1 MSLYKLA
8 LPFSTPFSFVIES
21 NTNFVN
27 FSLESI
33 DLQNKTCSIQPRGKD
48 VKGNSNEFIL
58 TMNGFET
65 EKEARDTG
73 LKLQCCLSI
82 LATKLRIGIDLSQDM
97 RVAVEGISANI
108 EFKDATWQTSRSSE
122 DFMDILVST
131 LKQTWD
137 INLGEKESLVLE
149 LYSASR
155 FELSP
160 RTQFLTL
167 MTLLEVLVESR
178 YKEVDDIFDHF
189 DKVVNESKINSDTK
203 RSIKSSLGQIK
214 TKKDMEK
221 GLKNL
226 AQDYLDK
233 KEYFVTYLLNENH
246 EKEIREER
254 KIKSKTACK
263 FLIDCYRV
271 RCNLVHDGC
280 IGHIDNG
287 KHNFDFD
294 ALSGELNRLV
304 SELLLNKLNLE

>member
-122 DFMDILVST
+122 DFMDNLVST

-189 DKVVNESKINSDTK
+189 HKVVNESKINSDTK
-203 RSIKSSLGQIK
+203 RSIKSSLDQIK
-214 TKKDMEK
+214 TKQRYGKRTK
-221 GLKNL
+221 KFGTGL
-226 AQDYLDK
+226 
-233 KEYFVTYLLNENH
+233 
-246 EKEIREER
+246 
-254 KIKSKTACK
+254 S
-263 FLIDCYRV
+263 
-271 RCNLVHDGC
+271 
-280 IGHIDNG
+280 
-287 KHNFDFD
+287 
-294 ALSGELNRLV
+294 
-304 SELLLNKLNLE
+304 